1 MTAYRALN
9 HTDIEVFS
17 EAISVFF
24 ENMTKRSAQVRTAY
38 LLEGDD
44 PIVWDDF
51 NGLIKVS
58 GGFRGT
64 ITFSAPRA
72 LIDEVLN
79 VMGEPSKTTENYL
92 DVVGEIAN
100 QLSGRAR
107 KHFGESLDIS
117 TPISCK
123 RGGFIVTT
131 LATGP
136 AYAIPLTWGAYQ
148 AHLVVHLDLASRR

>member
-1 MTAYRALN
+1 MTR
-9 HTDIEVFS
+9 
-17 EAISVFF
+17 
-24 ENMTKRSAQVRTAY
+24 RSAQVRTAY
-38 LLEGDD
+38 LLEAAE

-64 ITFSAPRA
+64 ISFSAPRT
-72 LIDEVLN
+72 LLDEVLKA
-79 VMGEPSKTTENYL
+79 MGEPSKSTENYL

-117 TPISCK
+117 PPLSCK

-131 LATGP
+131 VATGP
-136 AYAIPLTWGAYQ
+136 AYVIPLTWGSYQ